1 MNLQHATALA
11 LVGWYLM
18 VTPLSNKHGP
28 NGKAAP
34 LIYWEHP
41 YTFDSRHD
49 CETALAAAHVSE
61 ARGMADVSL
70 RTGLSEQESLAI
82 PMDSIDWFC
91 IATDDPRLKEK

>member
-1 MNLQHATALA
+1 MKSRHAAALA

-18 VTPLSNKHGP
+18 VTPLSKHGP
-28 NGKAAP
+28 NGKTAP
-34 LIYWEHP
+34 LSQWEHP

-49 CETALAAAHVSE
+49 CETALAAAHLSE
-61 ARGMADVSL
+61 ARGMAEVSL
-70 RTGLSEQESLAI
+70 RTGLSEQESIAI